1 METTKS
7 NENATSA
14 GSEFKETNTAI
25 IDMYSKQLN
34 LVTSFYT
41 NFFNSMMGGN
51 GNKGWN
57 QDKGFAEMYH
67 PANELSK
74 IFSNSF
80 GGNMNNNFQNPFLG
94 SFEKVCSQLADYNRN
109 LFTAFNNETKTGNV
123 DLNAISK
130 RYKDTIDSRLE
141 ASQHV
146 LKSATEAYNK
156 QFDTAVETNK
166 KMMEDI
172 NTQFSSVVKQTQKFW
187 NDILKTNTAPLT
199 EEDAYVTKESAMD
212 GTKNVA
218 KEPVV
223 DVTKKTTNVPVNEFM
238 DHKGK

>member
-1 METTKS
+1 MGTTKA

-25 IDMYSKQLN
+25 TDMYSKQLN
-34 LVTSFYT
+34 LVTGFYT

-51 GNKGWN
+51 KGWN
-57 QDKGFAEMYH
+57 QDRGFADMHH

-74 IFSNSF
+74 IFSKSF
-80 GGNMNNNFQNPFLG
+80 GNDANNNFQNPFLG
-94 SFEKVCSQLADYNRN
+94 SFEKVYSQLADYNRN
-109 LFTAFNNETKTGNV
+109 LFAAYNSETKNSHV
-123 DLNAISK
+123 DLNSISK
-130 RYKDTIDSRLE
+130 KYKDTIDSRLQ
-141 ASQHV
+141 ASQHI

-156 QFDTAVETNK
+156 QFETAVETNK

-187 NDILKTNTAPLT
+187 DDILKTTTTPLT
-199 EEDAYVTKESAMD
+199 EEDAYVAKDSAME
-212 GTKNVA
+212 GTKNVT

-223 DVTKKTTNVPVNEFM
+223 DVTKKTTNVPVSEFM